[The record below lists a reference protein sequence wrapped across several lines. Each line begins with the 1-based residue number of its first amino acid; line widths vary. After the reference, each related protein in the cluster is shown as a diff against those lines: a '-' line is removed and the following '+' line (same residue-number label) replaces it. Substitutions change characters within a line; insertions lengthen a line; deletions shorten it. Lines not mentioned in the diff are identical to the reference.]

1 MGSNEVVFNKITSLS
16 NNNRESQKSQVHQD
30 KITYSKMFRNNQF
43 GSGSSSNSTT
53 GQQMSGFSSN
63 NSFIVNSSSNNN
75 NSQLPAFKDTFNAG
89 NGWNNSGSRRDSFEN
104 NSGSI
109 FGNNSRKVDINEQFD
124 KVLLEEIGKYSQE
137 IKGGQFKRF

>member
-1 MGSNEVVFNKITSLS
+1 MGSNELVINKITSL
-16 NNNRESQKSQVHQD
+16 NNNRESHKSQVP
-30 KITYSKMFRNNQF
+30 KMFRSNNQF

-63 NSFIVNSSSNNN
+63 NSFIVNNSNNN

-89 NGWNNSGSRRDSFEN
+89 NNPWSTNASRRGSFEN

-109 FGNNSRKVDINEQFD
+109 FGNSSRKVDMNEQFD
-124 KVLLEEIGKYSQE
+124 KVLLEEISKYSQE
-137 IKGGQFKRF
+137 LKGGGQFKRF

>member
-1 MGSNEVVFNKITSLS
+1 MGSPILTENLKNLKFNK
-16 NNNRESQKSQVHQD
+16 RKSP
-30 KITYSKMFRNNQF
+30 TLKMFRNNQF
-43 GSGSSSNSTT
+43 GSGSSNNSTT

-63 NSFIVNSSSNNN
+63 NSFIVNNSSNNN
-75 NSQLPAFKDTFNAG
+75 NSQLPAFKDT
-89 NGWNNSGSRRDSFEN
+89 FEN